1 MVKGDVLGKIAL
13 KYKSG
18 DSSVWV
24 NGEKVHPDLDTF
36 SFTNSLSSINFD
48 YGNGNNDFRGGVRQL
63 LYFNEALSDTELE
76 RLTSS
81 DITQVLRN
89 YNRRGELLGATY
101 ESAHVQTK
109 LNELF

>member
-1 MVKGDVLGKIAL
+1 MGELVASEPGHDCSFPQGTLKSISFDNDGDKMEG
-13 KYKSG
+13 
-18 DSSVWV
+18 SVR
-24 NGEKVHPDLDTF
+24 
-36 SFTNSLSSINFD
+36 S
-48 YGNGNNDFRGGVRQL
+48 L